1 MMTLARNVVARYASA
16 RWTWASSWT
25 PLMRAAWEGHARVA
39 ELLLT
44 AGADRDKPDGHFRKN
59 S

>member
-1 MMTLARNVVARYASA
+1 MMTCGVRGPD
-16 RWTWASSWT
+16 WT